1 MALPSERFALVG
13 RFPRAPE
20 KNRGSTSHQK
30 TRLERWEVIV
40 EAANE
45 GAQSLPSR
53 LSDAQRI
60 HEGSV
65 ANVDMFA
72 VSDESSQ
79 DEAAVAEGKP
89 SSNESNR
96 RGKTRIVPVEKDR
109 KGHTPLMLG
118 LGKVQYTYSTHDK
131 YQPSEIIKRPMI
143 DRLSMSVL
151 EDIPQDAPNF
161 VQLREDCAAAGL
173 PSIENDLTPIRSG
186 ILQRA
191 SKFSS
196 ANHTYGRV
204 IGTLTT
210 LSPPKAP
217 QPSRVIAPEAC
228 VPGAHRTNRFNSTHV
243 VPLRVLPRICASA
256 PVTAQGNG
264 NQPMLLVPLRTKA
277 GVQMRDISYDRVAV
291 SAAAAAAAAAKERA
305 DAQRALSEKKKLQHC
320 ASPERLAEIL
330 AHRRSRMAEQLK
342 VNPVCEA
349 VAMEDDAEDEDNTDT
364 VYAEEEPASV
374 NIDMVLS
381 ESDIAVHQDLVA
393 AGGAEGSA
401 EDALNATLAGAMMR
415 LDFFHAARA
424 SYNENCKSAIAREI
438 QDTKKRYAG
447 SGFQDIVCNH
457 QKSVINLAATLAQRR
472 LPPRPAIFHADKCAD
487 GKVLRWQYF
496 GYGAEFANAHSEA
509 MGAMGFSGFNFT
521 ECRLGAA
528 GLREILPAIT
538 ADLQQLIQLDLTS
551 NNLRD
556 AGATILAR
564 SLSGYDPIGG
574 AGCRAVQNLR
584 ELTLS
589 HNGIGNDGAKELA
602 DNLFF
607 VPSLSVLML
616 DNNVIGGEGVRHL
629 AKLVRESESLT
640 SLNLAWNKIRGPGA
654 AEFGDAFALNH
665 SITNLNIAWNS
676 FGKVG
681 LAPLTSCLVSNS
693 TLKHLNLTH
702 NGLSDVPVILLCY
715 AMRRN
720 HCIETLTLD
729 GNPIGRKGFN
739 AVQRI
744 IRLDESGAL
753 KIGTEGCAI
762 DAPSDISNFSIKRP
776 DGFWRL
782 DFSLPEHRAIASE
795 LWEVAV
801 KQRGEN
807 WIGET
812 LDGLDMNISEDPRY
826 PWIIPTKGI
835 MEVDF
840 VSCPDPP
847 MADDV
852 VKGPIIQRMLALM
865 ASSSEKEKQGI
876 VSSAAFEEIFISSQ
890 VAELLSSIEDM
901 GERLSACVAL
911 FSRVV
916 DLEDKM
922 LFVATLGSTEQSL
935 LPSYVGAL
943 YYFNPLFP
951 TGHYKL
957 RMEDDNDL
965 ALMTRLRQIAFDE
978 KKNRRFNSLPDV
990 SQWGNEDG
998 CFRNVQRD
1006 GNFQE
1011 PSNITKGGQLPAKGH
1026 DCHRCTLV
1034 SLSFLVSSF
1043 NECDM
1048 LCRNI

>member
-1 MALPSERFALVG
+1 MALPSERIALVG

-20 KNRGSTSHQK
+20 KNRGSTSHHKVRQ
-30 TRLERWEVIV
+30 ERWEMIV

-53 LSDAQRI
+53 VSNAQRI
-60 HEGSV
+60 HEKSASNGDIL
-65 ANVDMFA
+65 AILD
-72 VSDESSQ
+72 SSSE
-79 DEAAVAEGKP
+79 DDAPTAELKP
-89 SSNESNR
+89 SSNESSRQSNS
-96 RGKTRIVPVEKDR
+96 VLPPPAAPVEKHR

-118 LGKVQYTYSTHDK
+118 IGKVNFTYSTRDK
-131 YQPSEIIKRPMI
+131 YQPSEIIKRPII
-143 DRLSMSVL
+143 DRLSMAML
-151 EDIPQDAPNF
+151 EDIPQDAPNY

-173 PSIENDLTPIRSG
+173 PSIDNDPSFIRSN
-186 ILQRA
+186 ILLRA
-191 SKFSS
+191 SKFSA

-204 IGTLTT
+204 LGTLASR
-210 LSPPKAP
+210 SPPKMPHA
-217 QPSRVIAPEAC
+217 SRDVELKAS
-228 VPGAHRTNRFNSTHV
+228 VPGAHKTNQFNSTHV

-256 PVTAQGNG
+256 PVTANG
-264 NQPMLLVPLRTKA
+264 NSKQPVMLVPLRTKS
-277 GVQMRDISYDRVAV
+277 GVQMRDISYDRVA
-291 SAAAAAAAAAKERA
+291 AAAAAAAAAAERA
-305 DAQRALSEKKKLQHC
+305 DALMQASEKKKFQHS

-330 AHRRSRMAEQLK
+330 AHRRKRMAEQLK
-342 VNPVCEA
+342 SNPVCES
-349 VAMEDDAEDEDNTDT
+349 VAMYDDAEDEDAAEAAA
-364 VYAEEEPASV
+364 VEEEVPTV

-381 ESDIAVHQDLVA
+381 ESDVAVHKELVA

-401 EDALNATLAGAMMR
+401 EDALNATLTSAMMR

-424 SYNENCKSAIAREI
+424 AYDEQCKSAISRGV
-438 QDTKKRYAG
+438 QDKKRYSG
-447 SGFQDIVCNH
+447 SAFEDVTCKH
-457 QKSVINLAATLAQRR
+457 QSAVIDLATNLAERR

-487 GKVLRWQYF
+487 GSVLKWQYF
-496 GYGAEFANAHSEA
+496 GYGADFANAHSEA

-521 ECRLGAA
+521 ECRLGTT
-528 GLREILPAIT
+528 GLREIMPAIT
-538 ADLQQLIQLDLTS
+538 ADLQQLTQLDLTS

-556 AGATILAR
+556 AGATILAH

-574 AGCRAVQNLR
+574 PGCRAVQSLR
-584 ELTLS
+584 ELILS
-589 HNGIGNDGAKELA
+589 HNGIGNDGAKVLSE
-602 DNLFF
+602 NLFF
-607 VPSLSVLML
+607 VPSLAVLML
-616 DNNVIGGEGVRHL
+616 DNNLIGGDGARHL
-629 AKLVRESESLT
+629 AKLVRESESLM

-654 AEFGDAFALNH
+654 AEFGDAFAINS
-665 SITNLNIAWNS
+665 SILNLNIAWNS
-676 FGKVG
+676 FGKSG
-681 LAPLTSCLVSNS
+681 LAPLTSCLVTNS

-720 HCIETLTLD
+720 RCIETLTLD

-753 KIGTEGCAI
+753 TIGTEGCAI
-762 DAPSDISNFSIKRP
+762 DAPSDIPNFSIKRP

-876 VSSAAFEEIFISSQ
+876 VSSAAFEEIFVSSQ

-901 GERLSACVAL
+901 GERLSACIAL

-922 LFVATLGSTEQSL
+922 LFVQHLGPSEQNL
-935 LPSYVGAL
+935 LPTYVGAL
-943 YYFNPLFP
+943 YYFNPSFP

-990 SQWGNEDG
+990 SQWGNEDC
-998 CFRNVQRD
+998 CFRNVHRD
-1006 GNFQE
+1006 GNVQE
-1011 PSNITKGGQLPAKGH
+1011 PSNITKGGQLPAKGPP
-1026 DCHRCTLV
+1026 
-1034 SLSFLVSSF
+1034 SLSLAALRFL
-1043 NECDM
+1043 
-1048 LCRNI
+1048 